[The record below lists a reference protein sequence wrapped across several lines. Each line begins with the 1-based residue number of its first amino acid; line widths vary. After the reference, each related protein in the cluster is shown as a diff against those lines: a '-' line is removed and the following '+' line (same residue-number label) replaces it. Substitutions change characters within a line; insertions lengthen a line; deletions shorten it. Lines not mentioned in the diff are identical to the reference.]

1 MHYIK
6 YMDSQKYIDKNS
18 SYDRILARRG
28 WAAIIDY
35 LVFFIIIILYGYV
48 LGDIQEWGFNENGS
62 FAFRVNPGFFPTV
75 ILWIIYFPTIESIF
89 GYTLGKGALDL
100 KVICQD
106 RKDFP
111 FVVSLKRHLLDPIDF
126 AFFGL
131 VGAMIIRTSMEHKRL
146 GDFWAKSLVIKEE

>member
-1 MHYIK
+1 MENPE
-6 YMDSQKYIDKNS
+6 YIDKYN

-35 LVFFIIIILYGYV
+35 LVFSIIILLYGYFF
-48 LGDIQEWGFNENGS
+48 GEIQEWGFKENGG
-62 FAFRVNPGFFPTV
+62 FALRVNPGFFTTI
-75 ILWIIYFPTIESIF
+75 ILWVLYFPTIESIF

-100 KVICQD
+100 KVVCQD

-111 FVVSLKRHLLDPIDF
+111 FVVSLKRLLLDPIDF

-131 VGAMIIRTSMEHKRL
+131 VGAITIRTSKEHKRL
-146 GDFWAKSLVIKEE
+146 GDFWAKSVVIKEG